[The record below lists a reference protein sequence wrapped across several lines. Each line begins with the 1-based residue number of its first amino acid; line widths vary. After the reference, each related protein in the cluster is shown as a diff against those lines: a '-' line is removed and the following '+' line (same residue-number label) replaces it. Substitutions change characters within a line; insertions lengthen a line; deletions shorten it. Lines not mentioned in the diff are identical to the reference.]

1 MRNSS
6 KYRITTK
13 PKIYLCSKTKNMK
26 NLPIALAFAI
36 IFVLPTKI
44 FAWGKT
50 GHNLVAEVA
59 FTYLSE
65 STKAKVLAHL
75 NGFSIEDAANWMDNI
90 KRDKSCDYMKPWH
103 YVNFDKE
110 DYVNEYCQENVI
122 AELCNAINNLSNR
135 SLGDAKINENLL
147 VLFHLIGDIHQ
158 PLHVGYGADKG
169 GNDVQLFFNNKGTNL
184 HSFFDSGIIE
194 YKKINLQDVLD
205 SCVLTDN
212 EKNKIQ
218 NSDAVEW
225 ATESRSYLTEIYAI
239 DPKNIDEAYIETN
252 AKIIKKQI
260 LYAGIRLAKILNDV
274 FENQNEYSSGVNLEK
289 TQLFDKTRNRIVP
302 IAIYTSV
309 QVNKF
314 KNPKIIL
321 INHGYGANHGG
332 DYLKYSYIADYFA
345 SKGYFVVS
353 IQHELPTDDEIPKDG
368 IPQIVRRPFWERGV
382 KNIVFVIDH
391 LKSKY
396 KTLDF
401 KNITALGHSNGGDM
415 VMLLAEKHPN
425 LVQNIISLDN
435 RRMMIPRTN
444 YPKMYSLRSSDQ
456 VADEGVLPSLE
467 DCKKFDITIQK
478 SENIK
483 HNDMSNGGSETQKLE
498 IIKWISG
505 CLQ

>member
-1 MRNSS
+1 
-6 KYRITTK
+6 
-13 PKIYLCSKTKNMK
+13 MK
-26 NLPIALAFAI
+26 NFSIAFALII
-36 IFVLPTKI
+36 IFALPAKI

-110 DYVNEYCQENVI
+110 DSVNEYCQENVI
-122 AELCNAINNLSNR
+122 AELCNAINNLSDR
-135 SLGDAKINENLL
+135 RLSDAKINENLL

-169 GNDVQLFFNNKGTNL
+169 GNDIQIFFNNKGSNL
-184 HSFFDSGIIE
+184 HSFFDSGIID
-194 YKKINLQDVLD
+194 YKKINLQDILD
-205 SCVLTDN
+205 SCVLTDF
-212 EKNKIQ
+212 EINKIQ
-218 NSDAVEW
+218 NSDAVTW
-225 ATESRSYLTEIYAI
+225 AIESRSYLSEIYSI
-239 DPKNIDEAYIETN
+239 NKNNIDESYIDAN

-260 LYAGIRLAKILNDV
+260 LYAGIRLAKILNDI
-274 FENQNEYSSGVNLEK
+274 FENQNEYSSSVILEK
-289 TQLFDKTRNRIVP
+289 TQLFDKSRNRIIP

-309 QVNKF
+309 PINKV
-314 KNPKIIL
+314 KNPKIMV

-332 DYLKYSYIADYFA
+332 DYLRYSFIADYFA
-345 SKGYFVVS
+345 LKGFFVVS
-353 IQHELPTDDEIPKDG
+353 IQHELPTDDLIPKG
-368 IPQIVRRPFWERGV
+368 GMPQIVRRPFWERGV
-382 KNIVFVIDH
+382 KNVVYVVDY

-401 KNITALGHSNGGDM
+401 ENITAIGHSNGGDIT
-415 VMLLAEKHPN
+415 MLLAEKHPN
-425 LVQNIISLDN
+425 LVQKIISLDH

-444 YPKMYSLRSSDQ
+444 HPKIYSLRSTDQ
-456 VADEGVLPSLE
+456 VADEGVLPSQD
-467 DCKKFDITIQK
+467 DCNKFDITIQK

-483 HNDMSNGGSETQKLE
+483 HNDMSNGGSKVQKLE
-498 IIKWISG
+498 IINWISS